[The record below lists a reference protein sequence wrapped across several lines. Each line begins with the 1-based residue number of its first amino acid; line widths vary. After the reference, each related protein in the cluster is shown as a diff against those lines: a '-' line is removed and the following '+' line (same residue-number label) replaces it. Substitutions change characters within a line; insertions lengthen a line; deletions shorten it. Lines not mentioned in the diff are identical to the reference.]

1 MEKLKDWHPTRPSN
15 HQTCD
20 LGELN
25 WFEALSTSKVGKE
38 MVVSCPIQAS
48 LWALKHCLGQARIIV
63 SPSTADVWLSVV
75 IENNIIL
82 DVISLWFDTSLFG
95 FGLSYARISQ
105 ERCHHLASCVEYSVL
120 IGPSPACNGW
130 IWTVQAQ
137 KIGPCW
143 ICGLT
148 LIGCDQIS
156 DIDNTNSALN
166 ELVYGRTED
175 INNILLPCGFIYH
188 GPPQNQGIY
197 TIVRVIESLQW

>member
-25 WFEALSTSKVGKE
+25 WFEALSISKVGKE

-82 DVISLWFDTSLFG
+82 DVISL
-95 FGLSYARISQ
+95 
-105 ERCHHLASCVEYSVL
+105 
-120 IGPSPACNGW
+120 
-130 IWTVQAQ
+130 
-137 KIGPCW
+137 
-143 ICGLT
+143 
-148 LIGCDQIS
+148 
-156 DIDNTNSALN
+156 
-166 ELVYGRTED
+166 
-175 INNILLPCGFIYH
+175 
-188 GPPQNQGIY
+188 
-197 TIVRVIESLQW
+197 